1 MRGEM
6 SMRKIPTKILLEEKD
21 IPRQWYNLQADLP
34 TPANPP
40 LHPGTLQP
48 AGPQDLAPIFP
59 MELIKQEVSTE
70 RWVEIPEEVRDL
82 YALWRPAPVFRAYR
96 LEKALDTPA
105 RIYYKYEGGSA
116 AGSHKLNTALPQA
129 YYNKAAGIKRL
140 ATETGAGQW
149 GSALSVACSFF
160 GLECQVYMVKIS
172 YNQKPYRRSFMQVY
186 GANVVASPS
195 NLTSAGRSVLEA
207 NPESTGSLGI
217 AISEAVEDAA
227 SKSDTNYALGS
238 VLNHVLLHQ
247 TVIGLETKAQLAK
260 VDEYP
265 DVIVGCCG
273 GGSNFA
279 GLAFPFLQDVFSDHK
294 MIKILAVEP
303 TACPTLTRGKFAY
316 DFGDTAKLTP
326 LLMMYT
332 LGHNFV
338 PAGIHAGGLRY
349 HGDSP
354 LVSHLYHEGH
364 IAARAYDQI
373 EVFQAAALFAK
384 TEGLLPAPESAHA
397 IKGAVDEALLAKE
410 AGEAKVILFGLSG
423 HGHFDLTAYDAFVE
437 GRMEDVELPRDYLE
451 RSLSSLP
458 EIK

>member
-1 MRGEM
+1 M
-6 SMRKIPTKILLEEKD
+6 SLRKIPTKILLEEKD
-21 IPRQWYNLQADLP
+21 IPHRWYNIQADLP
-34 TPANPP
+34 TPARPP

-48 AGPQDLAPIFP
+48 ASPEDLAPIFP
-59 MELIKQEVSTE
+59 MELIKQEMSTD

-105 RIYYKYEGGSA
+105 RIYYKYEGGNA

-129 YYNKAAGIKRL
+129 YYNKAAGVKRL

-149 GSALSVACSFF
+149 GSALSVASSFF

-186 GANVVASPS
+186 GASVVPSPS
-195 NLTSAGRSVLEA
+195 NLTYAGRSILEVD
-207 NPESTGSLGI
+207 PESTGSLGI

-227 SKSDTNYALGS
+227 SRSDTNYALGS

-247 TVIGLETKAQLAK
+247 SVIGLEAKAQLAK

-265 DVIVGCCG
+265 DVIIGCCG

-279 GLAFPFLQDVFSDHK
+279 GLAFPFLQDVFADNK
-294 MIKILAVEP
+294 KIKILAVEP

-326 LLMMYT
+326 LMMMYT
-332 LGHNFV
+332 LGHDFV

-364 IAARAYDQI
+364 ISARAFGQS
-373 EVFQAAALFAK
+373 EVFQAAALFAR
-384 TEGLLPAPESAHA
+384 TEGILPAPESAHA
-397 IKGAVDEALLAKE
+397 IKGAVAEALLAKE
-410 AGEAKVILFGLSG
+410 AGEANVILFGLSG
-423 HGHFDLTAYDAFVE
+423 HGNFDLTAYDAYIE
-437 GRMEDVELPRDYLE
+437 GRLEDVELGPDYLE
-451 RSLSSLP
+451 RSLSCLP